1 MPIPMP
7 YARTGVIGGI
17 VIQVSRSFCI
27 CGETSVPVVYEM
39 THVCRSAIVEMSAPA
54 VNAQLGLRF
63 VASASASSSVCTVVP
78 WAYGAGMA
86 DVVGHDALARCSGLK
101 LWSATTHWT
110 LFPA

>member
-7 YARTGVIGGI
+7 YARAGVIGGM

-39 THVCRSAIVEMSAPA
+39 THVRRSAIVEMSAPA

-63 VASASASSSVCTVVP
+63 VASASVSSSVCTVVP
-78 WAYGAGMA
+78 CAYGAGMA
-86 DVVGHDALARCSGLK
+86 EVVGHDVCASLSGLK
-101 LWSATTHWT
+101 ILSANTSWIF
-110 LFPA
+110 LPV